1 MLWECYFLLSNVAKD
16 CNLSAI
22 NLNNDFDKFSNWTFN
37 CQMSFNRDP
46 CKQAQQ
52 IIFSHKFHKSA
63 HPLLV
68 ISNGTVNRTTTQKN
82 LGLVL
87 DSKLDLHK
95 HLKYLESKITRTTG
109 LLCKL
114 RKNCQDVTTK

>member
-1 MLWECYFLLSNVAKD
+1 
-16 CNLSAI
+16 
-22 NLNNDFDKFSNWTFN
+22 
-37 CQMSFNRDP
+37 MSFNRDP

-95 HLKYLESKITRTTG
+95 RLKYLESKITRTTG